1 MVSFPRPQLSQWCR
15 VVTFAEWHDMV
26 LKSSIL
32 KIVAQLSSRVF
43 LGDQICRNP
52 DWLRITVSYTVDA
65 FLAAQ
70 DLRQWPELVR
80 PLVAHFLPSCRKVRR
95 ELDEA
100 RDIIRPVLEERRA
113 AKDSETTERFND
125 AMQWMDDVA
134 KGRPYDPAVSQMSF
148 SLAAIHTTSDLLTQV
163 IYDLCGKEDLVQ
175 ALRDELIAVISEDG
189 WKKQTLYK
197 LKLMD
202 SVLKESQR
210 LKPIAIGK
218 STSSQIH
225 QTDTSLT
232 WDNPLQL
239 L

>member
-1 MVSFPRPQLSQWCR
+1 
-15 VVTFAEWHDMV
+15 MV

-32 KIVAQLSSRVF
+32 QIVAQLSSRVF

-52 DWLRITVSYTVDA
+52 DWLRITVSYTVHA

-70 DLRQWPELVR
+70 DLRQWPELIR
-80 PLVAHFLPSCRKVRR
+80 PLVAHFLPSCKKVRR
-95 ELDEA
+95 DLDEA
-100 RDIIRPVLEERRA
+100 RDIIRPVLEERREV
-113 AKDSETTERFND
+113 KDSEATTERFND
-125 AMQWMDDVA
+125 AMQWMEDVA

-210 LKPIAIGK
+210 LKPIGLGVLSSSSFIQAPQWK
-218 STSSQIH
+218 S
-225 QTDTSLT
+225 
-232 WDNPLQL
+232 
-239 L
+239 